1 MIIQFNPNDMGY
13 LYKDL
18 SDKIYNC
25 LFTVH
30 RALGPGLLESTYEL
44 CLKKELEDA
53 GLFVEQQ
60 KPVPLVYKGINI
72 GTAYRIDLIVEKTI
86 ILELKSVE
94 TMNPVYKAQ
103 LLTYL
108 RLSEKKLGMLPSQ
121 IHTHRHHC
129 KCQ

>member
-1 MIIQFNPNDMGY
+1 MGY

-18 SDKIYNC
+18 SDKIYDC

-30 RALGPGLLESTYEL
+30 RALGPGLLESIYEL

-60 KPVPLVYKGINI
+60 KPVPLTYKGII
-72 GTAYRIDLIVEKTI
+72 FETGYRIDLMVDKKI
-86 ILELKSVE
+86 ILELKAVE
-94 TMNPVYKAQ
+94 TMNPVYQAQ

-108 RLSEKKLGMLPSQ
+108 KLSEMKLGLVVNFNVAL
-121 IHTHRHHC
+121 IKNGITRVILT
-129 KCQ
+129 